1 LLRVLFTERGA
12 DPVAYTKR
20 MKSQRASRRL
30 YYHLARRLTSP
41 VGLPEGDSLRR
52 PVCARP
58 SAEQRALPL

>member
-1 LLRVLFTERGA
+1 M
-12 DPVAYTKR
+12 AYTKR

-58 SAEQRALPL
+58 SAEQMGLPL